1 MASKTFETARIPN
14 PDQVKLYSSLLLPV
28 LDYACIT
35 YHSML
40 TVDQSKEIEKLQRN
54 SLRVIYGPNIS
65 YAGMLEMSGLEWLPD
80 RRLQLLDNFA
90 KEAAEDP
97 KYREEKFAR
106 TSRLYNSPLYF
117 MRRRL
122 NQIYTPTT

>member
-1 MASKTFETARIPN
+1 M
-14 PDQVKLYSSLLLPV
+14 
-28 LDYACIT
+28 LDYACVT

-40 TVDQSKEIEKLQRN
+40 TVDQSKEIEKQQRN
-54 SLRVIYGPNIS
+54 SLKVIYGPNII
-65 YAGMLEMSGLEWLPD
+65 YAGMLNLSGLEWLPD
-80 RRLQLLDNFA
+80 RRLRLLDNFA
-90 KEAAEDP
+90 KKAAEDP
-97 KYREEKFAR
+97 KYRRWFPPKEFFHRDLRRELFFEEKFAR